1 MLFEIVF
8 QLKPEDSLKTPSCD
22 LMLFE
27 IVFQLADEQQDGADV
42 VI

>member
-8 QLKPEDSLKTPSCD
+8 QWAADRRTTRACCD

-27 IVFQLADEQQDGADV
+27 IVFQFCYTNPKGHEV